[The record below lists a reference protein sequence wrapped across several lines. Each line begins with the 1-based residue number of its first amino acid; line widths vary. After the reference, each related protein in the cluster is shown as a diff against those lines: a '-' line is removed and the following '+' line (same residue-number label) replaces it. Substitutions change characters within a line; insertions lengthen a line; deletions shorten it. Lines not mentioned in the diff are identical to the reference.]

1 MALLTATKDNFEE
14 MIAQENA
21 VVEFWAPWCGYCK
34 RLAPVLKQVA
44 KEHAE
49 AFDILQINIDEFE
62 TLAEAYGIETIPTL
76 ALLHH
81 GKAQDALIAPQSKHE
96 VLAFLKEHKLIA

>member
-1 MALLTATKDNFEE
+1 MVRPDETHFRYADGTWFYPFGTTVYAFSH
-14 MIAQENA
+14 QED
-21 VVEFWAPWCGYCK
+21 E
-34 RLAPVLKQVA
+34 RVA
-44 KEHAE
+44 ET
-49 AFDILQINIDEFE
+49 FE

>member
-1 MALLTATKDNFEE
+1 MKFSTVYVASSVSKCTHALSKDVYKR
-14 MIAQENA
+14 Q
-21 VVEFWAPWCGYCK
+21 WCGYCK

-81 GKAQDALIAPQSKHE
+81 GKAQDLSLIH
-96 VLAFLKEHKLIA
+96 I

>member
-34 RLAPVLKQVA
+34 RLGPVMKALGNELSDVSVKKA
-44 KEHAE
+44 GDHCHKRRK
-49 AFDILQINIDEFE
+49 IRRLCFE
-62 TLAEAYGIETIPTL
+62 
-76 ALLHH
+76 
-81 GKAQDALIAPQSKHE
+81 
-96 VLAFLKEHKLIA
+96 

>member
-34 RLAPVLKQVA
+34 RLGPVM
-44 KEHAE
+44 
-49 AFDILQINIDEFE
+49 
-62 TLAEAYGIETIPTL
+62 
-76 ALLHH
+76 
-81 GKAQDALIAPQSKHE
+81 
-96 VLAFLKEHKLIA
+96 

>member
-1 MALLTATKDNFEE
+1 MQKHLIFYKS
-14 MIAQENA
+14 I
-21 VVEFWAPWCGYCK
+21 Y
-34 RLAPVLKQVA
+34 
-44 KEHAE
+44 
-49 AFDILQINIDEFE
+49 EFE